1 MNGEEHYRQAQKL
14 LETKG
19 PDETAQDAVNRLAE
33 AQVHATLALAA
44 ATIAASEAQVRAMHS
59 LAAATVAAQSGTTD
73 DRRARNTATAEPRPG
88 TRADVPAA
96 MEAARRS
103 EEERLKRWKEISDQ
117 RVTAATSPE

>member
-19 PDETAQDAVNRLAE
+19 PDETAQDAANRLAE
-33 AQVHATLALAA
+33 AQIHATLALAA

-73 DRRARNTATAEPRPG
+73 DR
-88 TRADVPAA
+88 
-96 MEAARRS
+96 S
-103 EEERLKRWKEISDQ
+103 EEERLKRWKEMSDQ
-117 RVTAATSPE
+117 RVTAATSPVRTQ

>member
-1 MNGEEHYRQAQKL
+1 MNDGEEHYRQAQKL

-19 PDETAQDAVNRLAE
+19 PDETAQDAANRLAE

-73 DRRARNTATAEPRPG
+73 DRRARNTATAEPQ
-88 TRADVPAA
+88 PAA

-103 EEERLKRWKEISDQ
+103 EEERLERWKEISDQ
-117 RVTAATSPE
+117 RITATPPPE